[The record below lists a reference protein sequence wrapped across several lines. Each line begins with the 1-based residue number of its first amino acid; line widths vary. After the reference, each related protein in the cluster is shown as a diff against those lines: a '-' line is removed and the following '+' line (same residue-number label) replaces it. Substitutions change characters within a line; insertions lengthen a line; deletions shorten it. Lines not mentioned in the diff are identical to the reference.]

1 MYGDITTFDKGNF
14 TLSECGK
21 FFIDNNGQKFW
32 TLEQDLQ
39 DFKDWLKAVLDEENC
54 YINVSGGPNK
64 SIKDLVEELIKDFIM
79 ERDYHGRPTV
89 SVFKDEVDRWDVA
102 NHVYSFILSENR
114 YNSNIVRE
122 LQRAASVLR
131 KLL

>member
-1 MYGDITTFDKGNF
+1 MYKKVNF
-14 TLSECGK
+14 MLSDCGK
-21 FFIDNNGQKFW
+21 FYVDENGQQVW

-39 DFKDWLKAVLDEENC
+39 DFKDWLKAVIDEENC
-54 YINVSGGPNK
+54 YIDLSYSSVTGK
-64 SIKDLVEELIKDFIM
+64 TTKHIKDLVEELIKDFIM
-79 ERDYHGRPTV
+79 ERDYHKRPTV
-89 SVFKDEVDRWDVA
+89 PDFKDKVDRWDVA
-102 NHVYSFILSENR
+102 HYVYSFIISENH